1 MRVWGKILGGLFGY
15 MLSRNIFG
23 ILLGVWIGHSFDKGR
38 GLNFTNLSGKNFTEE
53 DKQQSFF
60 HTTFSVMGYVAK
72 ANGTV
77 TSQEIA
83 FASAYMDKLALKGEA
98 RQQAIRSFSDGKKA
112 GFPLKEC
119 LNDFTHK
126 CGKRHDLLLM
136 FLEIQIQVAFADGKL
151 DEEER
156 QALHNIAKCLGFST
170 RDLDRLLE
178 MIIAG
183 EQFHQQS
190 GSSPQSSKLQLSNA
204 YKVLGCSPEMT
215 EQEVKKAYRKLMSQN
230 HPDKLIAKGLPPEMM
245 EVAKQKTQD
254 IQSAYEVIT
263 KSKPKS

>member
-1 MRVWGKILGGLFGY
+1 MKVWGKILGGLFGF
-15 MLSRNIFG
+15 MLSKNIFG
-23 ILLGVWIGHSFDKGR
+23 ALLGVWIGHSFDKGR
-38 GLNFTNLSGKNFTEE
+38 GLNFNRLSGKSFTEE

-60 HTTFSVMGYVAK
+60 YTTFSVMGYVAK

-83 FASAYMDKLALKGEA
+83 FATAYMNKLSLKGGV
-98 RQQAIRSFSDGKKA
+98 RQQAQDAFCDGKVT
-112 GFPLKEC
+112 GFPLKER

-136 FLEIQIQVAFADGKL
+136 FLEIQIQVAFADGTL

-156 QALHNIAKCLGFST
+156 QALHNIARLLGFST

-183 EQFHQQS
+183 EQFHQQRS
-190 GSSPQSSKLQLSNA
+190 GSPQSSKEQLGNA
-204 YKVLGCSPEMT
+204 YKVLGCSPEMS
-215 EQEVKKAYRKLMSQN
+215 EQQIKKAYRKLMSQN

-254 IQSAYEVIT
+254 IQSAYEIISKA
-263 KSKPKS
+263 KS